1 MRFIFLLV
9 CLLAGF
15 SVQAERLISA
25 GGSLTEII
33 FALGAEEQLVGVDSS
48 SQYPA
53 AARALPDVGYY
64 RALNVEGVLSVEP
77 EKLLL
82 LEGAGPEAVVKQLR
96 SLGLGV
102 NVINNPK
109 SVDGLFTTIKQVADA
124 TERNKE
130 GQSLVEHIQT
140 QLLELDQLSSVKGKT
155 AVFLMS
161 AGERGLVAAGR
172 NTTPQLIFDQLG
184 LVNPFASLDGFKS
197 VSSEVLASSR
207 PDIVLL
213 ASHTSRDTTAQ
224 QLCRDPQLSLWA
236 NAKGCNLFKVDSL
249 MFLGLTPRLPSA
261 IEHTHTLLVTHA
273 D

>member
-1 MRFIFLLV
+1 VRGILFLLCV
-9 CLLAGF
+9 FVGF

-25 GGSLTEII
+25 GVSLTEII

-82 LEGAGPEAVVKQLR
+82 LEGAGPEAVVNQLR
-96 SLGLGV
+96 SLGVGV

-109 SVDGLFTTIKQVADA
+109 SVEGLFTTIKQVATA
-124 TERNKE
+124 TERSENGKA
-130 GQSLVEHIQT
+130 LVKNIQQ
-140 QLLELDQLSSVKGKT
+140 QLLALDRLSSVKGKT

-161 AGERGLVAAGR
+161 AGERGLVAAGS

-184 LVNPFASLDGFKS
+184 LVNPFASLAGFKS
-197 VSSEVLASSR
+197 VSAEILASSA

-213 ASHTSRDTTAQ
+213 ASHTSRDTTEQ
-224 QLCRDPQLSLWA
+224 QLCSEPQLSLWA
-236 NAKGCNLFKVDSL
+236 NVQGCNLFKVDSL
-249 MFLGLTPRLPSA
+249 MFLGLTPRLPKA

-273 D
+273 N